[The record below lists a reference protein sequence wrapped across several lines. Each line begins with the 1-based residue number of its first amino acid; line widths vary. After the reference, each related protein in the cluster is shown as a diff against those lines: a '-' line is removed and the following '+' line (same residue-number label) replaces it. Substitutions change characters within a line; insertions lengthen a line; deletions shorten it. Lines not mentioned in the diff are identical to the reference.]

1 MRRNQI
7 PGLALAAFGMAAV
20 FGCKQAAEPAAPPPE
35 PTAPVAE
42 AAPVSATYV
51 CDSGL
56 TVAVAY
62 PDPQSA
68 QVNYRDRTYA
78 LRAAPA
84 GSGARYAD
92 AEVEWR
98 TLTRD
103 GVENGT
109 LSRQVAEDAPVV
121 LERCSRPAPVPP
133 PVAPGPADVAPA
145 VRTTAAQ
152 GAPGGPPPCKG
163 PQLKL
168 SAAGGDAGAGN
179 RVSILAVQNLGA
191 QPCSLTGYPA
201 VILQDRQGRDL
212 TGIRAQ
218 QTLGGYFRTGQA
230 PTPVRLEPQ
239 GKAFFDIA
247 WNVVPDEG
255 QGQRNCP
262 SVARIRMTAPGD
274 TSPVS
279 LEQTLTP
286 CGGRIRVSP
295 FRPVAE
301 PVPEPAPAAAT

>member
-1 MRRNQI
+1 
-7 PGLALAAFGMAAV
+7 
-20 FGCKQAAEPAAPPPE
+20 
-35 PTAPVAE
+35 
-42 AAPVSATYV
+42 
-51 CDSGL
+51 
-56 TVAVAY
+56 
-62 PDPQSA
+62 
-68 QVNYRDRTYA
+68 
-78 LRAAPA
+78 
-84 GSGARYAD
+84 
-92 AEVEWR
+92 
-98 TLTRD
+98 
-103 GVENGT
+103 
-109 LSRQVAEDAPVV
+109 
-121 LERCSRPAPVPP
+121 ERCSRPAPGPP
-133 PVAPGPADVAPA
+133 PVARGPGDVAPA
-145 VRTTAAQ
+145 VRPPAAL

-247 WNVVPDEG
+247 WNVVSDEG

-286 CGGRIRVSP
+286 CGGSIRVSP